1 MAIRP
6 TVLPEWAMN
15 DVVNPLN
22 GQLNVVEPPS
32 ERKLTGWTF
41 LERPNRQWWNWFQ
54 RQTSLF
60 IAYFDQM
67 FGESAVSQPLVPDW
81 SGLTSQ
87 PTINF
92 FYYSVVGDKVYFKCN
107 IAWSGNGN
115 ITTALTMT
123 NLPFPA
129 KNQSFFQQ
137 VCQVERGTIG
147 AIANGK
153 TLYGAFSANSTTLV
167 IRETDLT
174 TGTST
179 DSIDKGSDGQ
189 LRISGFY
196 IIEPA

>member
-60 IAYFDQM
+60 IEYFDQM
-67 FGESAVSQPLVPDW
+67 LGQSAVSQSVVAVW

-87 PTINF
+87 PTVNN

-107 IAWSGNGN
+107 IAWSANTN
-115 ITTALTMT
+115 NVDPLTMT

-129 KNQSFFQQ
+129 KNQSGFLQ
-137 VCQVERGTIG
+137 VCQVERGTVG
-147 AIANGK
+147 AMPNGK
-153 TLYGAFSANSTTLV
+153 TLYGAFSFNSTTLV

-174 TGTST
+174 TGAST
-179 DSIDKGSDGQ
+179 DSINKGSDGQ

-196 IIEPA
+196 IIEPV